1 MERRAASAGRPKRDG
16 ARRAAPGREFHEP
29 VVWSSD
35 GTARRTVCALRLRA
49 RRAVDAAGRDG
60 ARGARAP
67 RRGGD
72 VYESVEQRAT
82 LCAHRTLDVTEPDV
96 TVPT

>member
-1 MERRAASAGRPKRDG
+1 MERRAASAGRRDG
-16 ARRAAPGREFHEP
+16 ARGAPGGEFHES
-29 VVWSSD
+29 VAWSSD
-35 GTARRTVCALRLRA
+35 GAARSTVCALRLRA

-72 VYESVEQRAT
+72 VYESVERRAT